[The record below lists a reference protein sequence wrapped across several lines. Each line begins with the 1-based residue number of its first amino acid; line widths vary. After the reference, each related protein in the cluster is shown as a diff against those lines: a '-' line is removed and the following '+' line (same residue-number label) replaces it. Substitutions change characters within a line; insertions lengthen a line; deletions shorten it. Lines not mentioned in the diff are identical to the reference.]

1 MLWKGT
7 ATFVGD
13 TKRLT
18 SGRDSPP
25 TRIPMICH
33 WTLSAPMS
41 CYSPLRSSLHLSC
54 RGQLWCTGSERRA
67 SPFMAGLFADHPFAH
82 THPRHLRTHPR
93 HHRFPEKRHK
103 RAHKSLRSNAAA
115 LYENWMYKS
124 LLENSLLS
132 KRLFSD
138 EQPWNIPK
146 YHTAVSRLPAL
157 EPWSTMSTDLLLLH
171 SSSH

>member
-13 TKRLT
+13 TKRLI

-54 RGQLWCTGSERRA
+54 RGQLWCTGSERGA
-67 SPFMAGLFADHPFAH
+67 SPFITGLFADHPFAH
-82 THPRHLRTHPR
+82 THPRHLRAHTPDITASQKKGIKEHTSHCGLTR
-93 HHRFPEKRHK
+93 RLCMKTECIKAFWKTVCFPSD
-103 RAHKSLRSNAAA
+103 SLAMSSP
-115 LYENWMYKS
+115 ETF
-124 LLENSLLS
+124 LS
-132 KRLFSD
+132 ITQLFHGF
-138 EQPWNIPK
+138 Q
-146 YHTAVSRLPAL
+146 R
-157 EPWSTMSTDLLLLH
+157 
-171 SSSH
+171 